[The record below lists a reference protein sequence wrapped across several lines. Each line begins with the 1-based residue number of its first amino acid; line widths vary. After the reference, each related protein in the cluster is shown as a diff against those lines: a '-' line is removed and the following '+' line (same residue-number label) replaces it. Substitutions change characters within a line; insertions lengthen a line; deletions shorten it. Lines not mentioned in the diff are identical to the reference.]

1 MAAENAAQLFSRLG
15 SKQSLDGLDKKLFVD
30 IPDGIKAGDVVEFYG
45 KEGCGK
51 TEMLLH
57 LAANCIMPRSWH
69 ELYLGG
75 KGVSVIFIDTDYH
88 FQILRLIAIMEYR
101 VKTAFERHEERHK
114 EQTNEKDVKMKDIG
128 KTAESETLIKQCLTR
143 LFIVRCNSSV
153 ELLATLLSM
162 EQLIICKPEICVMM
176 IDSLSAFYWVDRSS
190 GGESLQDQQENIR
203 KTTSVLSRFS
213 RENHL
218 VIFTTVHAIF
228 GNNTKEMM
236 RNQDYLCKAWQQ
248 SVKYRYMF
256 TKQTEYDGKAS
267 QFCSVYVVQRT
278 SPKTESKSNRFLI
291 EEHGVVFI
299 S

>member
-1 MAAENAAQLFSRLG
+1 KLFSRLG

-101 VKTAFERHEERHK
+101 
-114 EQTNEKDVKMKDIG
+114 
-128 KTAESETLIKQCLTR
+128 TAESETLIKQCLTR